1 MVTSFVPFIYAPF
14 TGDIEIFIAT
24 ENQVKYKMRENQ
36 NRNHAIDMMKGW
48 LAVLMTISHLT
59 YVTSYWTNHIFTKRF
74 NAYVNLTTFSG
85 FLFCFGYVCWSA
97 YIDTDKKEVEKKLLH
112 GAVKTLAAY
121 YVSGI
126 SYLIF
131 YGKPSIDIL
140 SVLLLQKIPSL
151 SEFLLSF
158 LLIYIILLLSRKIL
172 RRMNFFWMMIASAG
186 SLILI
191 HIFPV
196 EIIVSPVMGN
206 VIGTTAYSC
215 FPILGYLLFFLA
227 GCSLSKYGNRLWV
240 PFFGLSIWGTGLF
253 IRYIM
258 VTGTYPGRFPP
269 TVHWIAG
276 GMLPVC
282 MYYFIFTL
290 FDKIGMDIR
299 FLEFLGGG
307 HTLTLLVV
315 GNVTSFALRG
325 LTQDRIQAYMT
336 DASDLLWFILLIGL
350 VFGVA
355 YFLILVNWVIKRN

>member
-158 LLIYIILLLSRKIL
+158 LLIYIILLLSRK
-172 RRMNFFWMMIASAG
+172 
-186 SLILI
+186 
-191 HIFPV
+191 PV
-196 EIIVSPVMGN
+196 CLG
-206 VIGTTAYSC
+206 GTTS
-215 FPILGYLLFFLA
+215 LVQKDSETDEFFLDDDRFSWKPHSNTYIS
-227 GCSLSKYGNRLWV
+227 GRDYCKPCYG
-240 PFFGLSIWGTGLF
+240 
-253 IRYIM
+253 
-258 VTGTYPGRFPP
+258 
-269 TVHWIAG
+269 
-276 GMLPVC
+276 
-282 MYYFIFTL
+282 
-290 FDKIGMDIR
+290 
-299 FLEFLGGG
+299 
-307 HTLTLLVV
+307 
-315 GNVTSFALRG
+315 
-325 LTQDRIQAYMT
+325 
-336 DASDLLWFILLIGL
+336 
-350 VFGVA
+350 
-355 YFLILVNWVIKRN
+355 